1 MYSMHMAHLHK
12 KKKNGNTYYYLREM
26 QRVNGKP
33 KVIWQKYLGTA
44 DTMHKKL
51 SESGSTGKPEKV
63 RTLSFGAVFL
73 LNELEKELDTVGII
87 DSIVPRGK
95 KETGPTVGE
104 FFYYGWVNR
113 IINPRSKR
121 ALPDWYKHT
130 AVQHIRPVELK
141 ELTSQRYWEKF
152 NRVSEKNVEEIAK
165 SFFEKVWEK
174 QSSPAE
180 FLMFDTTNYYTFM
193 NSRTDSELCQRGHNK
208 AGRHSLRQVGLGLL
222 VDRKTCLPLYYK
234 AYNGNMHDSKLFTA
248 VMDQVFDAMCEFN
261 KTEQSLTVV
270 FDKGMNS
277 DKNIN
282 MIDENSRFHFITTY
296 SPSYVKD
303 LASTPLEEFSPLDI
317 SNNKHRKGSS
327 VPQEDLMVAYR
338 SDKELWGKRRTVVVT
353 YNPRTYRKKEFTF
366 NKKLKSIIETL
377 LGFKLKYEAME
388 PQWRDPKE
396 VEKRYCKKCRSL
408 NISSR
413 YFDLS
418 FDDTKDKPV
427 MTYLKNTAEVESA
440 KRLFGRSIIVTDNHR
455 WSTDAI
461 VQLSLDRYIIENEF
475 RASKSKEH
483 VRLNPI
489 YHWTD
494 SKIRCH
500 LLMCVIALTVLRL
513 LEIRVNANRRKNRL
527 SGKTIVDEMSNLD
540 SVCLWYPRKRK
551 AEQMLEEPTKVQG
564 KILKSFGYGIEKGVL
579 QNLST

>member
-1 MYSMHMAHLHK
+1 MAHLHK
-12 KKKNGNTYYYLREM
+12 KKKNGSVYYYLREM

-51 SESGSTGKPEKV
+51 FGNESTGKPEKV
-63 RTLSFGAVFL
+63 KTFSFGAMFL
-73 LNELEKELDTVGII
+73 LNELEKELDTIGII

-95 KETGPTVGE
+95 KETGPTIGE
-104 FFYYGWVNR
+104 YFYYGWVNR

-130 AVQHIRPVELK
+130 AVQNIRPVDLK

-152 NRVSEKNVEEIAK
+152 DRVSEKNVEEIAK
-165 SFFEKVWEK
+165 AFFGRVWEK
-174 QSSPAE
+174 QSTPAE
-180 FLMFDTTNYYTFM
+180 FLLFDTTNYYTFM
-193 NSRTDSELCQRGHNK
+193 NSKTDSELCQRGHNK
-208 AGRHSLRQVGLGLL
+208 EGRHNLRQVGLGLL
-222 VDRKTCLPLYYK
+222 VDKKTHLPLYYR
-234 AYNGNMHDSKLFTA
+234 AYNGNMHDSKLFTE

-261 KTEQSLTVV
+261 KSEQSLTVV

-277 DKNIN
+277 DRNIN

-303 LASTPLEEFSPLDI
+303 LASTPLKEFTSLDVS
-317 SNNKHRKGSS
+317 SNKLRKGRP
-327 VPQEDLMVAYR
+327 VPQEDLMVACR
-338 SDKELWGKRRTVVVT
+338 SSKELWGKKRTVVIT

-366 NKKLKSIIETL
+366 SRKIDSIRETL
-377 LGFKLKYEAME
+377 HEFELKYRAKE
-388 PQWRDPKE
+388 PQWRDSE
-396 VEKRYCKKCRSL
+396 VIEKRYCKKCRGL
-408 NISSR
+408 NISSK

-418 FDDTKDKPV
+418 FDDRKDKPV
-427 MTYLKNTAEVESA
+427 MTYRKSTTEIENA
-440 KRLFGRSIIVTDNHR
+440 KKLFGRSIIVTDNHA

-513 LEIRVNANRRKNRL
+513 LEIRVNVNRRKNRL

-540 SVCLWYPRKRK
+540 SICLWYPRKRK
-551 AEQMLEEPTKVQG
+551 AEQMLEEPTKIQG
-564 KILKSFGYGIEKGVL
+564 KILKAFGYEIEKGVL
-579 QNLST
+579 RNSSL